1 MKALIII
8 VCLVILAPLW
18 MPLGLSLLGL
28 MVEFWWLSAIVI
40 GVMLFGDINVS
51 FGSIGGRSYKSKANR
66 KFTNREELIEKYK
79 GKRVTQNNANI
90 DDAIKDVWANK
101 S

>member
-51 FGSIGGRSYKSKANR
+51 FGSIGGRPKSKLKR
-66 KFTNREELIEKYK
+66 LTPTREELWEEYRVQRGMTIEELDELFPH
-79 GKRVTQNNANI
+79 R
-90 DDAIKDVWANK
+90 
-101 S
+101 